1 MVYFTKAY
9 KVKKTK
15 MILFKWIG
23 TILCL
28 IGIGLTSVNIYP
40 ANIFLSLIGSFIWTM
55 AGIYQRD
62 MPLILVEAAAVAMYF
77 FGVVLYIANEL
88 TKWF

>member
-1 MVYFTKAY
+1 
-9 KVKKTK
+9 

-40 ANIFLSLIGSFIWTM
+40 ANIFLSLIGSAIWTL

-88 TKWF
+88 SKWF

>member
-1 MVYFTKAY
+1 
-9 KVKKTK
+9 
-15 MILFKWIG
+15 MILIKWLG

-40 ANIFLSLIGSFIWTM
+40 ANIFLSLIGSGLWTL

-62 MPLILVEAAAVAMYF
+62 IPLILVEAAAVAMYF
-77 FGVVLYIANEL
+77 FGCVLYISYEL
-88 TKWF
+88 AKWF

>member
-1 MVYFTKAY
+1 
-9 KVKKTK
+9 

-28 IGIGLTSVNIYP
+28 IGIALTSVNVYP
-40 ANIFLSLIGSFIWTM
+40 LNIFLSLIGSAIWTL

-77 FGVVLYIANEL
+77 LGVVLYIANEL
-88 TKWF
+88 SKWF

>member
-1 MVYFTKAY
+1 
-9 KVKKTK
+9 

-28 IGIGLTSVNIYP
+28 IGIALTSVNIYP
-40 ANIFLSLIGSFIWTM
+40 LNIFLSLIGSGIWTL

-88 TKWF
+88 SKWF

>member
-1 MVYFTKAY
+1 
-9 KVKKTK
+9 
-15 MILFKWIG
+15 LLKWIG

-28 IGIGLTSVNIYP
+28 IGIALTSVNIYP
-40 ANIFLSLIGSFIWTM
+40 LNIFLSLIGSAIWTL

-88 TKWF
+88 SKWF

>member
-1 MVYFTKAY
+1 V
-9 KVKKTK
+9 
-15 MILFKWIG
+15 ILFKWIG

-40 ANIFLSLIGSFIWTM
+40 ANIFLSLIGSAIWTL

-88 TKWF
+88 SKWF